1 MASIALAGMLVQ
13 APSLRSFDSGSQVC
27 CFCVADRAYVRPR
40 KGEEDAP
47 GQFYDVEVWGREY
60 DLDGICGDVRREDPK
75 ASPPLFCCN
84 FCMVMRLAMA
94 GLPLD

>member
-40 KGEEDAP
+40 KGEED
-47 GQFYDVEVWGREY
+47 R
-60 DLDGICGDVRREDPK
+60 
-75 ASPPLFCCN
+75 
-84 FCMVMRLAMA
+84 
-94 GLPLD
+94 